1 MVLQVTPEVRSHLSE
16 AGVELGAYEGML
28 DEVRSFAAARQIFW
42 ADPTKVHQWEYYD
55 AVNAVNAVIQ
65 SSTSL
70 FRLKFH
76 QYRM

>member
-28 DEVRSFAAARQIFW
+28 DEVRSLAAARQIFW
-42 ADPTKVHQWEYYD
+42 ADPTKVHQWEYFD
-55 AVNAVNAVIQ
+55 AVNAVIQ